1 MTRMQHARL
10 TRRDMLRRTATAA
23 GSLAVPLVC
32 RSTVLGLDGATAPSN
47 RLTVGSIGVGM
58 MGRGHFSILAD
69 NPEVQLLALSDV
81 DPWRRDHSTKLLEQ
95 KYAARQPSGQFHGFK
110 AYNDFRE
117 LLARDDIDAVT
128 IVTGERWHPA
138 ITVRAAKAGKDIYCE
153 KPISLTIRQAR
164 TMVEA
169 VRRHNVVFQTGLQ
182 QRNSAEFRKAF
193 EMVRAGR
200 IGKVKLAYVSGTGVS
215 DYLNLPAEPLP
226 KGIDWDMWLG
236 PCPWYPYNYQY
247 HHAGPPKNVVPWSC
261 NRAFG
266 AGGMTSGLVHNLDSA
281 HAGLDKDGD
290 GPTEIIPPGV
300 NGVPSLT
307 FSYADG
313 TKIVCA
319 TVLEPGKH
327 LIPKGWDPKTPIKNF
342 GVLFVGDEGWV
353 HVERFGVLRCYP
365 EYVLDTEVPEQV
377 PFGGGES
384 PRLDRLHSYA
394 PPPPSRR
401 RDRRMLDDPRPSGM
415 HRSMDGTSPEVGPG
429 QGRIH
434 RRSRS
439 QRVASPIESRTM
451 ERVTLIIAPWGSGF
465 THG

>member
-365 EYVLDTEVPEQV
+365 EYVLDTEVPK
-377 PFGGGES
+377 S
-384 PRLDRLHSYA
+384 HSVVENHRDWIDCIRT
-394 PPPPSRR
+394 RR
-401 RDRRMLDDPRPSGM
+401 RPRADVEIGACSTILAHLGCIALWTGRALKWDPVKEEFIDDREANALRA
-415 HRSMDGTSPEVGPG
+415 RS
-429 QGRIH
+429 
-434 RRSRS
+434 SR
-439 QRVASPIESRTM
+439 E
-451 ERVTLIIAPWGSGF
+451 PWNV
-465 THG
+465 